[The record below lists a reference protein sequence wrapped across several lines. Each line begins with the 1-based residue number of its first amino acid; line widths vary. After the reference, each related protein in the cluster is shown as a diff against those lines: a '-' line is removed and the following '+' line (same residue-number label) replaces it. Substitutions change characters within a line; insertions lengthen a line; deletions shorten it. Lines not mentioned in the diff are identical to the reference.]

1 MGMPCHHVI
10 APMIIEKT
18 PIQLEMIHQQW
29 HLKEIVVE
37 PVKKPT
43 ETLEIKCLL
52 ENLAAKVQASVPNI
66 QSSILQ
72 QINDLIKS
80 TALVAGTPD
89 VAASWGHP
97 KSGKK
102 RASNLLTKCE
112 PSLFE
117 IMAPTEPIYTC
128 SLCGKSGHN
137 AQTCDRRQEGRK

>member
-1 MGMPCHHVI
+1 MPCHHVI

-52 ENLAAKVQASVPNI
+52 ENLAAKVQTSVPNI
-66 QSSILQ
+66 QSSVLQ

-80 TALVAGTPD
+80 TALVVGAPEV
-89 VAASWGHP
+89 VASCRCP

-102 RASNLLTKCE
+102 HASNSSTKCDLT
-112 PSLFE
+112 LFK
-117 IMAPTEPIYTC
+117 IMAPTEPFYNC
-128 SLCGKSGHN
+128 SICGNSGHN
-137 AQTCDRRQEGRK
+137 ARTCDRRQEGSKY